1 MKKLKHTY
9 IMVICLLCLAC
20 NQEFLDKNPNDA
32 LSADSFW
39 SNEYD
44 AIAGLTAIYDALE
57 TGNESLGW
65 ATLGLFDLFT
75 PLGNSRNGVYR
86 QIAEGVHNPDNRIV
100 NELWENMYKGVVR
113 SNDFLVHI
121 DEIPFEG
128 ENGEERKN
136 IMIGEARFLRAMYY
150 YLLVEV
156 YGDVPLFI
164 TVPTA
169 QDADAYR
176 APVSE
181 VVELMKEDLLFAVD
195 HLPVPGQE
203 QTGRATK
210 GAALALRMKI
220 GLFEKDWAAAATAA
234 EQIMSMG
241 YSLVPNYEDVISTTN
256 ENNEEVIFD
265 VEHIFRNES
274 ESGGNF
280 EKMYAFRSA
289 SADGWSWMQP
299 TSWYV
304 DQFERI
310 IQNPVEGVDYINE
323 DPDRIPDDVYAYFEG
338 RDPRLDHTILRPGS
352 HFKDKLDDDILYP
365 HDFQAVNH
373 SQVGMHMRKYVIPGA
388 ETSQSRDSPLDYI
401 IFRYAD
407 VLLNYL
413 EAVAMRDGGAETVSQ
428 AILDQTI
435 NSIRSRAS
443 EDLPLYTAGA
453 ITMADIYRERMVELS
468 MEGWSFFD
476 MRRNSMIE
484 INEGF
489 GVYGLTVDAGN
500 TVDFNPNIIN
510 QVRIFDPAMHY
521 LWPIPTSELERGKN
535 LTQNPGYP
543 E

>member
-1 MKKLKHTY
+1 
-9 IMVICLLCLAC
+9 MVICLLCLAC